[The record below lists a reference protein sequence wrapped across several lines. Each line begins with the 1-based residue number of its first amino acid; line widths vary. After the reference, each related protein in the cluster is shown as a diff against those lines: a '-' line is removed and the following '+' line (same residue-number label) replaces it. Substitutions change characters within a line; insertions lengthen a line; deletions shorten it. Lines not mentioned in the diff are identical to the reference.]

1 MTAPDKC
8 DTRRTRSLRTETR
21 CKYDETNM
29 MCLKSLLRDSL
40 GMWVRVYKAHCV
52 RVDSTSMRRA
62 DRSAYDIKVS
72 RERREITDLKMFS
85 RDFDATRQCIF
96 TPRRDVHTP
105 LLYVAATTTLRNI
118 RNITERS
125 DETASVHLSPAHLT
139 TLIPKTLRW
148 GLSDI
153 TRYTNNASACNISH

>member
-1 MTAPDKC
+1 
-8 DTRRTRSLRTETR
+8 
-21 CKYDETNM
+21 

-62 DRSAYDIKVS
+62 DRSAYEIKVS
-72 RERREITDLKMFS
+72 RERHEITDLKMFS

-105 LLYVAATTTLRNI
+105 PLYVDTPLLYVAATKTLGNI

-153 TRYTNNASACNISH
+153 TRFTNNASACNISH